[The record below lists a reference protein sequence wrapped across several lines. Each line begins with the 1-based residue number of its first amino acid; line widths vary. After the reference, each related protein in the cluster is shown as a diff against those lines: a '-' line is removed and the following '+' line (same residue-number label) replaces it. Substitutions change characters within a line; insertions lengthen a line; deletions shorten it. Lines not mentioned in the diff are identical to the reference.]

1 VNELTGLLEQ
11 DQMNMLATT
20 AVFLCFVSAVL
31 SANRDHPEYDH
42 QTKTYVAT
50 HKPSYCSSP
59 CSVTPFFS
67 PDHSI
72 DTYVKLIEEAE
83 ESIDLFAPGMY
94 SECVLYI
101 LCESDVYIY
110 SNTSSYLFSRF

>member
-1 VNELTGLLEQ
+1 
-11 DQMNMLATT
+11 MLATT
-20 AVFLCFVSAVL
+20 AVFLSFVSAVL
-31 SANRDHPEYDH
+31 SANHDHPEYDH
-42 QTKTYVAT
+42 QTKTYTAT

-83 ESIDLFAPGMY
+83 ESIDLFTPGVY
-94 SECVLYI
+94 SECVLCI
-101 LCESDVYIY
+101 LC
-110 SNTSSYLFSRF
+110 